1 MRAAFDLSVYL
12 VLDPGLCAGIGMV
25 ETARRAVA
33 GGATMV
39 QLRDKD
45 GGSARMIETGRALKA
60 ALAGTGARLI
70 VNDDVAAAVAIGAD
84 GVHVGQGDMS
94 AAKAR
99 ALIGPEA
106 ILGLTVERPDLAG
119 AVDPGLVDYIGAGP
133 VFATPTKIDHKT
145 PVGFDGLA
153 AQIAAAP
160 VPAVAIGGLKAHHAA
175 AALGAGALGL
185 AVVSAICGQPDP
197 EAAARE
203 IAVAVAAAR
212 KGSLAQSPV

>member
-45 GGSARMIETGRALKA
+45 GGTARMIETGRALKA
-60 ALAGTGARLI
+60 ALAGSGARLI

-84 GVHVGQGDMS
+84 GIHIGQGDMGV
-94 AAKAR
+94 AEAR
-99 ALIGPEA
+99 ARIGPGA
-106 ILGLTVERPDLAG
+106 ILGLTVERPDLAA
-119 AVDPGLVDYIGAGP
+119 AVDPALVDYVGAGP
-133 VFATPTKIDHKT
+133 VFATPTKLDHKT

-160 VPAVAIGGLKAHHAA
+160 VPAVAIGGLKAHHAG
-175 AALGAGALGL
+175 AALAAGALGL
-185 AVVSAICGQPDP
+185 AVVSAICGRPDP

-203 IAVAVAAAR
+203 IAAAVAAAR
-212 KGSLAQSPV
+212 NGRLAPSPV

>member
-1 MRAAFDLSVYL
+1 MRRFDLSVYL
-12 VLDPGLCAGIGMV
+12 VLDPGLCAGVGMV
-25 ETARRAVA
+25 ETARLAVA

-45 GGSARMIETGRALKA
+45 GGTARMVETGRALKA

-70 VNDDVAAAVAIGAD
+70 VNDDVAAAVEIGAD

-94 AAKAR
+94 AAEAR
-99 ALIGPEA
+99 ARIGPQA
-106 ILGLTVERPDLAG
+106 ILGLTVERPELAA
-119 AVDPGLVDYIGAGP
+119 AVDPGMVDYIGAGP
-133 VFATPTKIDHKT
+133 VFATPTKLDHKT

-153 AQIAAAP
+153 AQIDASP
-160 VPAVAIGGLKAHHAA
+160 VPAVAIGGLKAHHAG
-175 AALGAGALGL
+175 AALGAGARGL

-203 IAVAVAAAR
+203 IAAAVATAR
-212 KGSLAQSPV
+212 G